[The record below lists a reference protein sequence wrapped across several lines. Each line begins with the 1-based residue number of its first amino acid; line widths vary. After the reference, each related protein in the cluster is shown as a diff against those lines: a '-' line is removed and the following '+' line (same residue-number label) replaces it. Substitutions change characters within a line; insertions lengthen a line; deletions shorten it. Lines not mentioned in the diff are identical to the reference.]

1 MKVIEIRNYCASY
14 DDKVCREGAD
24 WAGLYIIKQILRM
37 IQLKQL
43 KNAVNEVELW
53 IPDYIVKGVDKWTRQ
68 LSRNRGSGGSSG
80 SKKSKKGK

>member
-14 DDKVCREGAD
+14 DDKICREGAD

-43 KNAVNEVELW
+43 KNAANEVELW
-53 IPDYIVKGVDKWTRQ
+53 IPDYIVKGVDKWTKQPRKDNK
-68 LSRNRGSGGSSG
+68 SGSSSGGG
-80 SKKSKKGK
+80 KS